1 MTTVY
6 EVAEDLVQYFIEH
19 WNDYITNI
27 YHPNTIK
34 LTYKD
39 IADIFCAM
47 YPMECRKHRRGQIPA
62 KTAWLFAY
70 IVAEFMKRGYKVEKV
85 KICCNRTA
93 LFIHKA

>member
-19 WNDYITNI
+19 WDDYIVNI
-27 YHPNTIK
+27 YHRDTIK

-39 IADIFCAM
+39 IAEIFCKK

-70 IVAEFMKRGYKVEKV
+70 LMMEFEKRGYKTEKV
-85 KICCNRTA
+85 KICCNKTA
-93 LFIHKA
+93 LYVHKA

>member
-6 EVAEDLVQYFIEH
+6 EVAENLVQYFIEH
-19 WNDYITNI
+19 WDNYIVNI
-27 YHPNTIK
+27 YHRNAIK

-39 IADIFCAM
+39 IANVFCLM

-70 IVAEFMKRGYKVEKV
+70 IKDLFEMRGFKVEKV

>member
-19 WNDYITNI
+19 WDNYITNI
-27 YHPNTIK
+27 YHRDTIK

-39 IADIFCAM
+39 IAEIFCAK

-62 KTAWLFAY
+62 KASWLFAY
-70 IVAEFMKRGYKVEKV
+70 LMAEFEKRGLQSRKGKDMLQQ
-85 KICCNRTA
+85 NRS
-93 LFIHKA
+93 LCP

>member
-1 MTTVY
+1 MITVY
-6 EVAEDLVQYFIEH
+6 EVATELVNYFINN

-27 YHPNTIK
+27 FHRDVIK

-39 IADIFCAM
+39 IAEVFCAM
-47 YPMECRKHRRGQIPA
+47 YPMECRKHRRGQLPA

-70 IVAEFMKRGYKVEKV
+70 IMAEFEKRGYKVEKV

-93 LFIHKA
+93 LYIHKV

>member
-39 IADIFCAM
+39 IADVFCLM
-47 YPMECRKHRRGQIPA
+47 YPAECRKHRRGQLPA

-70 IVAEFMKRGYKVEKV
+70 IKDLFEMRGFKVEKV

-93 LFIHKA
+93 LYIHKS

>member
-19 WNDYITNI
+19 WDDYIVNI
-27 YHPNTIK
+27 YHRDTIK

-39 IADIFCAM
+39 IAEIFCSM

-70 IVAEFMKRGYKVEKV
+70 IVAEFEKRGFKVEKV